1 MKILSGILVSSI
13 DGMVCCVKEERR
25 DKSVN
30 DSTVSFYDIKERK
43 KRKIQEGRIEYLIEG

>member
-30 DSTVSFYDIKERK
+30 DSTVSFYGIKKRK